1 MYTYINMN
9 YITTTGLRTKSTQ
22 LVNSLSRG
30 NIISLI
36 HRSKIIG
43 EIKPKKEARILT
55 KTDIKQLK
63 KLANLLNLPK
73 LSYKERERR
82 YRKHLM
88 EKYGK
93 GLS

>member
-1 MYTYINMN
+1 MYIME

-22 LVNSLSRG
+22 LVSSLSRG
-30 NIISLI
+30 NTISLI

-43 EIKPKKEARILT
+43 EIQPKKEERVLT

-88 EKYGK
+88 GKYK
-93 GLS
+93 DLPSSQ

>member
-1 MYTYINMN
+1 MYIYIIMD

-22 LVNSLSRG
+22 LVSSLSKG
-30 NIISLI
+30 NTISLI

-43 EIKPKKEARILT
+43 EIKPKKETRVLI

-63 KLANLLNLPK
+63 KLADLINLPK
-73 LSYKERERR
+73 FSYKERDRI

>member
-1 MYTYINMN
+1 MN
-9 YITTTGLRTKSTQ
+9 YITTTDLRTKSKE
-22 LVNSLSRG
+22 LVKALAEGQSVD
-30 NIISLI
+30 LI
-36 HRSKIIG
+36 HRSKVVAKIR
-43 EIKPKKEARILT
+43 PSYEASPLT
-55 KTDIKQLK
+55 EEAIATLK
-63 KLANLLNLPK
+63 KLARKLNLPK

>member
-1 MYTYINMN
+1 MN
-9 YITTTGLRTKSTQ
+9 YITTTDLRTKSSE
-22 LVNSLSRG
+22 LIEALKKGNSV
-30 NIISLI
+30 SLI
-36 HRSKIIG
+36 HRSKIVG
-43 EIKPKKEARILT
+43 EIKPKKQARPLTQKDIL
-55 KTDIKQLK
+55 QLK
-63 KLANLLNLPK
+63 KLAKELNLPK